1 MFAGTQTQS
10 SYCCSSFVLASH
22 VSWIQND
29 CTLLGTQG
37 KRQEKNEPKKLHWS
51 CVPAAKEPGGPL
63 ASKQPESAQSIF
75 ALISRVPPP
84 TTDRFLSTPRLIEEK
99 NTPEK
104 RVTFG
109 HIEWKKLLSALKSHW
124 SLKKVTTGK
133 RFLSSLHKSLE
144 QAARP
149 KESRWERR
157 LSQKVDCWEQ
167 MALRCRV
174 EGQERTWGHYI
185 IVRQRRWSV
194 SRLLLFFFFFLR
206 GQNGTQYKGKTN
218 LQSEE
223 IKRSQSSPELFPF

>member
-194 SRLLLFFFFFLR
+194 SRLLLFFFFLR